1 MVMMNAE
8 DLLFSNFFCFVF
20 HINGTHKMFADIAK
34 IEKRT
39 CNLTMANM
47 RPNSAIATTSAP
59 ELMKKTVCQV
69 AV

>member
-1 MVMMNAE
+1 
-8 DLLFSNFFCFVF
+8 
-20 HINGTHKMFADIAK
+20 MFADIAK

-59 ELMKKTVCQV
+59 ELMKKTVFQV